1 MKKKVLRGLF
11 VALFAGLLLGSSLA
25 SASTGSTSVGGGT
38 LSWTYTTYSSNCGYM
53 GQSQYTEWSFSS
65 LSFVLSGHTYPL
77 NGGGVYFQSP
87 GGSSCPPNGPEPTN
101 GEPFQEPGFLLT
113 FYPQSYGG
121 GSATYEAS
129 GVLYPQFK
137 ILSIVYASPGNLS
150 SDGYT
155 NTLTDGTSTAIGSS
169 FQAGD
174 TITFSY
180 GFSFLGLGNTMSW
193 SYGNAVTTGNNTE
206 VTDTF
211 SQGQGVSNNSNSGN
225 PNAINHNNDL
235 MIIWLNPSV
244 SLLQVGTTSGATYS
258 VGTQLQTTGDPLPG
272 QPEALDS
279 LEVFAGVMMANTHG
293 VTTVPAAIL
302 NAQTVYVSGQ
312 TGPQTLPGLGSIC
325 AHHPNYPN
333 SCTLANQC
341 GCVPAD
347 FAAILATDPLLNFTN
362 TESPLNA
369 NNTNN
374 PKRFIEITGAE
385 LLAGPEQVGGNIPT
399 NTFTESDS
407 TQTTQTW
414 TYSLD
419 YTVSYSWEVSWQ
431 VEGNGPK
438 LQSAT
443 QFTWSNTDS
452 VGQSNGSA
460 HEEAVSLSSNTVGCY
475 EDVSI
480 YEDTVFHTFAF
491 QQPTGN
497 TSCP

>member
-1 MKKKVLRGLF
+1 MTRTVSRGLF
-11 VALFAGLLLGSSLA
+11 VVLFAGLLLASSFA

-38 LSWTYTTYSSNCGYM
+38 LSWTYTTYSSNCGPM
-53 GQSQYTEWSFSS
+53 GQSQYTEWNFSSFSY
-65 LSFVLSGHTYPL
+65 VLSGTTYPM
-77 NGGGVYFQSP
+77 NGGGAYFQSP
-87 GGSSCPPNGPEPTN
+87 GGSSCPPSGPEPTN
-101 GEPFQEPGFLLT
+101 GEVFPEPGFQLT

-121 GSATYEAS
+121 GYATYEAS
-129 GVLYPQFK
+129 GILYPKFK
-137 ILSIVYASPGNLS
+137 ILSIVYASPGDLS

-155 NTLTDGTSTAIGSS
+155 NTLTDGTSTSVGSS
-169 FQAGD
+169 FQAGN

-180 GFSFLGLGNTMSW
+180 GFDFFGLGSSMSW
-193 SYGNAVTTGNNTE
+193 SFGASVTTGNSLA
-206 VTDTF
+206 VTDTI
-211 SQGQGVSNNSNSGN
+211 SQAQGVSNNSNSGAS
-225 PNAINHNNDL
+225 NAISHNNDL
-235 MIIWLNPSV
+235 FIIWLNPAV
-244 SLLQVGTTSGATYS
+244 GFLQTGTASATYS
-258 VGTQLQTTGDPLPG
+258 MGTQLQTTGDPLPG

-279 LEVFAGVMMANTHG
+279 VEVFAGVMKANSHG

-312 TGPQTLPGLGSIC
+312 SGPQTLPGLGNIC

-347 FAAILATDPLLNFTN
+347 FTGILATDPLLNFTN

-374 PKRFIEITGAE
+374 PNRFIEITGAE

-399 NTFTESDS
+399 NSFTESDS

-414 TYSLD
+414 TYSLA
-419 YTVSYSWEVSWQ
+419 YTAGYSWEVSWQ
-431 VEGNGPK
+431 IEGIGPK
-438 LQSAT
+438 LASAT

-460 HEEAVSLSSNTVGCY
+460 HQEAVSLSSNTVGCY

-480 YEDTVFHTFAF
+480 FEDTVFHTFAF

-497 TSCP
+497 SSCP